1 MIEAGLVSLIS
12 SDATLIGIIG
22 TNIYH
27 VAVPAN
33 ANYPCLSYQ
42 VVSSS
47 SSVALDRT
55 KTQTKRIQFDAWA
68 HTYAQVKQIEQALSA
83 QFTGYSGMLSDGTQI
98 LSAYPG
104 VVIDT
109 WEVES
114 NTYRVTA
121 EFNFIF

>member
-1 MIEAGLVSLIS
+1 MLEAGLVSLIT
-12 SDATLIGIIG
+12 SDATLSGIVG

-33 ANYPCLSYQ
+33 ANYPCVSYQ

-47 SSVALDRT
+47 SEVALDKT
-55 KTQTKRIQFDAWA
+55 KIQTKRIQFDAWA
-68 HTYAQVKQIEQALSA
+68 HTYQAVKQIEQALSDL
-83 QFTGYSGMLSDGTQI
+83 FSGYSGTLAEGTQV

-104 VVIDT
+104 IVIDT